1 VTEELKD
8 VTEQTEVGEPTKTY
22 YVENNF
28 KYRKMVFP
36 GGYVV
41 VDIVGDAG
49 AEETEY
55 IPILPLNIDPST
67 TAAERITALEVE
79 NASMALEL
87 ALNQIRFDQMEQAN
101 ADLLFSL
108 VDKGVL

>member
-1 VTEELKD
+1 MTEELNE
-8 VTEQTEVGEPTKTY
+8 VTEQSEVGEPTKTY
-22 YVENNF
+22 YVENNL

-41 VDIVGDAG
+41 VDIVGDAD

-55 IPILPLNIDPST
+55 IPILPSNTDIST
-67 TAAERITALEVE
+67 TAAERITVLEAE
-79 NASMALEL
+79 NAGMALEL
-87 ALNQIRFDQMEQAN
+87 AMNQIRFDQMKQSN